1 MVRKIIEEDKETFIR
16 LASEMYA
23 SDAVLE
29 PIPKEYHERT
39 FEELMRSD
47 EYAEGYLLESEGEIA
62 GYALTAKTFSQEAGG
77 KVVWIEELYILE
89 EFRSKGLGREF
100 FQYLEEH
107 IEPSVKR
114 LRLET
119 EFENDRARKLY
130 GRLGFE
136 QLNYMQMVKP
146 IH

>member
-1 MVRKIIEEDKETFIR
+1 MVRKITEKDREIFLQ
-16 LASEMYA
+16 LARAMYT

-29 PIPKEYHERT
+29 PIPEEYHERT

-47 EYAEGYLLESEGEIA
+47 EYAEAYLLEWEGKVA

-77 KVVWIEELYILE
+77 IVVWVEELYIIE
-89 EFRSKGLGREF
+89 TFRSKGLGREF

-107 IEPSVKR
+107 IDPKVKR

-119 EFENDRARKLY
+119 ELENDRARKLY
-130 GRLGFE
+130 GRLGFKE
-136 QLNYMQMVKP
+136 LEYMQMIKSV
-146 IH
+146 